1 MPFVIKSGIEI
12 IRESNKLKIK
22 LDSGFKFEFVN
33 ELVY

>member
-12 IRESNKLKIK
+12 IRESNELEIE